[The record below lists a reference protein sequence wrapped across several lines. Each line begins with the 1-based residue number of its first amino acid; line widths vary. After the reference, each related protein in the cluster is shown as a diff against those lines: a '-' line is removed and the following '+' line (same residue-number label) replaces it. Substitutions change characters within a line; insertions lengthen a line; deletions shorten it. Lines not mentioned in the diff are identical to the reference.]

1 MLINRFTGD
10 LVMNGSIFTA
20 GFASPAA
27 NALAAAAA
35 VRMHLPWT

>member
-1 MLINRFTGD
+1 MLINRFTGEQ
-10 LVMNGSIFTA
+10 VMNGPYCTA
-20 GFASPAA
+20 DFASPAA